1 MKILLML
8 LYVILTL
15 ICILMYI
22 PLKVLFD
29 IYNFINISTERV
41 RNYLD
46 NRFEE
51 LENRWFYN
59 YSYEESDKLWKMHY
73 VVYLFV
79 I

>member
-15 ICILMYI
+15 ICTLMYI

-46 NRFEE
+46 KRFEE
-51 LENRWFYN
+51 LETR
-59 YSYEESDKLWKMHY
+59 
-73 VVYLFV
+73 
-79 I
+79 

>member
-8 LYVILTL
+8 LYVLLTL
-15 ICILMYI
+15 VCMVMYI

-29 IYNFINISTERV
+29 IYNFINTSTERV
-41 RNYLD
+41 RDYLD
-46 NRFEE
+46 KRFDE
-51 LENRWFYN
+51 LENRWIYN
-59 YSYEESDKLWKMHY
+59 CYYEESDKLWWTHY

>member
-22 PLKVLFD
+22 PLKVLFY

-41 RNYLD
+41 KNYLD
-46 NRFEE
+46 KRFEE
-51 LENRWFYN
+51 LETR
-59 YSYEESDKLWKMHY
+59 
-73 VVYLFV
+73 
-79 I
+79 

>member
-8 LYVILTL
+8 LYVLLTL
-15 ICILMYI
+15 VCIVMYI

-29 IYNFINISTERV
+29 IYSFINVSTERV
-41 RNYLD
+41 RDYLD
-46 NRFEE
+46 KRFEE
-51 LENRWFYN
+51 LENRWICK

>member
-8 LYVILTL
+8 LYLTLTL

-46 NRFEE
+46 KRFEE
-51 LENRWFYN
+51 LENRENYN
-59 YSYEESDKLWKMHY
+59 SYYEESDKL
-73 VVYLFV
+73 
-79 I
+79 

>member
-1 MKILLML
+1 MKILLMM
-8 LYVILTL
+8 LYVILTF

-46 NRFEE
+46 KRFEE
-51 LENRWFYN
+51 L
-59 YSYEESDKLWKMHY
+59 
-73 VVYLFV
+73 
-79 I
+79 

>member
-22 PLKVLFD
+22 PLKILFD

-41 RNYLD
+41 KNYLD
-46 NRFEE
+46 KRIEE
-51 LENRWFYN
+51 LETR
-59 YSYEESDKLWKMHY
+59 
-73 VVYLFV
+73 
-79 I
+79 

>member
-46 NRFEE
+46 KRFEE
-51 LENRWFYN
+51 LENRENYN
-59 YSYEESDKLWKMHY
+59 SYYEESDKL
-73 VVYLFV
+73 
-79 I
+79 

>member
-1 MKILLML
+1 MNILLML
-8 LYVILTL
+8 LYVILTI

-46 NRFEE
+46 KRFEE
-51 LENRWFYN
+51 LENR
-59 YSYEESDKLWKMHY
+59 
-73 VVYLFV
+73 
-79 I
+79 

>member
-22 PLKVLFD
+22 PLKILFD

-46 NRFEE
+46 KRFEE
-51 LENRWFYN
+51 LETR
-59 YSYEESDKLWKMHY
+59 
-73 VVYLFV
+73 
-79 I
+79 

>member
-8 LYVILTL
+8 LYVISTL

-46 NRFEE
+46 KRFEE
-51 LENRWFYN
+51 LETR
-59 YSYEESDKLWKMHY
+59 
-73 VVYLFV
+73 
-79 I
+79 

>member
-46 NRFEE
+46 KRFEE
-51 LENRWFYN
+51 LETRWIYN

>member
-8 LYVILTL
+8 LYVILTI

-46 NRFEE
+46 KRFEE
-51 LENRWFYN
+51 LEIR
-59 YSYEESDKLWKMHY
+59 
-73 VVYLFV
+73 
-79 I
+79 

>member
-8 LYVILTL
+8 LYVILTI

-41 RNYLD
+41 KNYLD
-46 NRFEE
+46 KRFEE
-51 LENRWFYN
+51 LETR
-59 YSYEESDKLWKMHY
+59 
-73 VVYLFV
+73 
-79 I
+79 

>member
-8 LYVILTL
+8 LYVILTI

-41 RNYLD
+41 KNYLD
-46 NRFEE
+46 KRFE
-51 LENRWFYN
+51 
-59 YSYEESDKLWKMHY
+59 
-73 VVYLFV
+73 
-79 I
+79 

>member
-41 RNYLD
+41 KNYLD
-46 NRFEE
+46 KRFEE
-51 LENRWFYN
+51 LET
-59 YSYEESDKLWKMHY
+59 S
-73 VVYLFV
+73 
-79 I
+79 

>member
-8 LYVILTL
+8 LYVILTI

-41 RNYLD
+41 KNYLD
-46 NRFEE
+46 KRFEE
-51 LENRWFYN
+51 LET
-59 YSYEESDKLWKMHY
+59 S
-73 VVYLFV
+73 
-79 I
+79 

>member
-8 LYVILTL
+8 LYMILTL

-29 IYNFINISTERV
+29 LYKFINISTERV

-46 NRFEE
+46 KRFEE
-51 LENRWFYN
+51 LEIR
-59 YSYEESDKLWKMHY
+59 
-73 VVYLFV
+73 
-79 I
+79 

>member
-41 RNYLD
+41 KNYLD
-46 NRFEE
+46 KRFEE
-51 LENRWFYN
+51 LETR
-59 YSYEESDKLWKMHY
+59 
-73 VVYLFV
+73 
-79 I
+79 

>member
-8 LYVILTL
+8 LYVLLTL
-15 ICILMYI
+15 VCIIMYI

-29 IYNFINISTERV
+29 IYNFINVSTEKV

-46 NRFEE
+46 KRFDE
-51 LENRWFYN
+51 LENRWIYN
-59 YSYEESDKLWKMHY
+59 YSYEESDKLWKTHY